1 MQTDSHI
8 LDDVARVATGAM
20 GAASGLKGEL
30 DAMVK
35 RRLEAV
41 LARMDL
47 VPRDE
52 FDAVKEMA
60 ARARSESEA
69 LAERVAQLEARLAAA
84 DDAAEAGAGAKEADD
99 GR

>member
-35 RRLEAV
+35 RRLEGI
-41 LARMDL
+41 LAQMDL
-47 VPRDE
+47 VPRGRVRRGQGDGGARKKRE
-52 FDAVKEMA
+52 RGAG
-60 ARARSESEA
+60 RARRTTGS
-69 LAERVAQLEARLAAA
+69 AA
-84 DDAAEAGAGAKEADD
+84 GCG
-99 GR
+99 

>member
-35 RRLEAV
+35 RRLEGI
-41 LARMDL
+41 LAQMEL

-69 LAERVAQLEARLAAA
+69 LAERVAQLEAKLAAVEGA
-84 DDAAEAGAGAKEADD
+84 PQAGAGEADD

>member
-35 RRLEAV
+35 RRLEGI
-41 LARMDL
+41 LAQMDL
-47 VPRDE
+47 VRRDE

-84 DDAAEAGAGAKEADD
+84 DGETRVDTGEADD

>member
-8 LDDVARVATGAM
+8 LDDVARVATAAM
-20 GAASGLKGEL
+20 GAANGLKGEI

-35 RRLEAV
+35 RRLEGI

-69 LAERVAQLEARLAAA
+69 LAERVARLETRLAAA
-84 DDAAEAGAGAKEADD
+84 EAATEAGPAEADD

>member
-35 RRLEAV
+35 RRLEGI
-41 LARMDL
+41 LAQMDL

-69 LAERVAQLEARLAAA
+69 LAERVARLEARLAAA
-84 DDAAEAGAGAKEADD
+84 EGAPEAGAGEAGD

>member
-35 RRLEAV
+35 RRLEGI
-41 LARMDL
+41 LAQMDL

-69 LAERVAQLEARLAAA
+69 LAERVARLEARLAAA
-84 DDAAEAGAGAKEADD
+84 DGETHADTGEADD

>member
-35 RRLEAV
+35 RRLEGI
-41 LARMDL
+41 LAQMDL

-52 FDAVKEMA
+52 FDAVKETA

-84 DDAAEAGAGAKEADD
+84 ESEPQAGAGEADD

>member
-35 RRLEAV
+35 RRLEGI
-41 LARMDL
+41 LAHMDL
-47 VPRDE
+47 VPREE

-69 LAERVAQLEARLAAA
+69 LAERVAQLEAKLAAA
-84 DDAAEAGAGAKEADD
+84 EAAPQAGAEEADD

>member
-30 DAMVK
+30 DAMVR
-35 RRLEAV
+35 RRLESI

-60 ARARSESEA
+60 ARARIESEA
-69 LAERVAQLEARLAAA
+69 LAERVAKLEARLASE
-84 DDAAEAGAGAKEADD
+84 DAGEASD
-99 GR
+99 GRQNSD

>member
-30 DAMVK
+30 DAMIK
-35 RRLEAV
+35 RRLEGI
-41 LARMDL
+41 LAKMDL

-69 LAERVAQLEARLAAA
+69 LAERVAQLEARLAARG
-84 DDAAEAGAGAKEADD
+84 DAAEAGAGAKEAGD

>member
-1 MQTDSHI
+1 MQTGSHI

-35 RRLEAV
+35 RRLEGI
-41 LARMDL
+41 LAQMDL

-84 DDAAEAGAGAKEADD
+84 DGETQADTGEADD

>member
-35 RRLEAV
+35 RRLEGI
-41 LARMDL
+41 LAQMDL

-60 ARARSESEA
+60 ARARSEAEA
-69 LAERVAQLEARLAAA
+69 LAERVAQLEARLAAT
-84 DDAAEAGAGAKEADD
+84 EAGAKAEEADD